1 MRIYRM
7 TGWENRKL
15 QMHLKV
21 NSVKSMRRIVGKK
34 IADNETGSGEG
45 FSRLPRMAAIAS
57 LITNAAWGYSH
68 LMVISTYHEGETA
81 VDPGVVR
88 AVIRVLQRARRD
100 ERIMV
105 RVKSY
110 CAEFLP
116 VPDERLFREDLV
128 Q

>member
-1 MRIYRM
+1 M

-34 IADNETGSGEG
+34 IADNETGSGEEG

-68 LMVISTYHEGETA
+68 LMVISTYHKGETTVDSGVARA
-81 VDPGVVR
+81 VVGVLQCTRRDQGVV
-88 AVIRVLQRARRD
+88 
-100 ERIMV
+100 V
-105 RVKSY
+105 RVEGDRS
-110 CAEFLP
+110 EFFP
-116 VPDERLFREDLV
+116 VPDERLLREDLV
-128 Q
+128 